1 MARSLPSDQLPK
13 GMEVPKT
20 PEPPA
25 PLSMEQINY
34 VSEIRKALASLPFDV
49 HVEACDVHE
58 RYGEHP
64 VVLMRL
70 QVRPKDV
77 SEG

>member
-1 MARSLPSDQLPK
+1 MRKLPGDVLPK
-13 GMEVPKT
+13 GMEVPQP

-25 PLSMEQINY
+25 PLSLEQINY
-34 VSEIRKALASLPFDV
+34 VAEIRKALASLPFDV

-58 RYGEHP
+58 RHGEHP

-70 QVRPKDV
+70 QVRPKEA